1 MDMTNE
7 EQKRRIYYLQFGDR
21 LHNEDKMIKLRKTPT
36 YGWAYYG
43 LYMALLAAAVRNN
56 GIIRLAGEDEGY
68 ETPAHE
74 IAVLIGAERDEV
86 LLVAGMLQRAQTLKM
101 FEITSDDGDKAVLQ
115 FELIARYTGSTSQGT
130 VYKSELADK
139 KKTNAAAIED
149 KAKKKE
155 AAARIAKADVD
166 KIVTAWNATDLPEV
180 LRMTDKRRKKVA
192 ARVKSFGVDN
202 VLKAIEKAGKSDLC
216 HKIFE
221 GKKEP
226 WCDFDWLM
234 KDDDNMA
241 KTLEG
246 KYDNSPDQG
255 FAQYMAPPVEEV
267 ITDKTVQDAIKEN
280 GLFVYGEG
288 YDLAQWEKVKGR
300 YSAAMQA
307 AIEKKI
313 KQ

>member
-1 MDMTNE
+1 MTNE

-86 LLVAGMLQRAQTLKM
+86 LLVAGMLQRAQKLKM
-101 FEITSDDGDKAVLQ
+101 FEITSDDGDKAILQ

-155 AAARIAKADVD
+155 AADKIAKADVD
-166 KIVTAWNATDLPEV
+166 RIVTAWNATDLPEV

-246 KYDNSPDQG
+246 KYDNGPDQG
-255 FAQYMAPPVEEV
+255 FAQYMAPPVTPVNDDTIWNTILKEGIYNMATHTWDRTRFEEV
-267 ITDKTVQDAIKEN
+267 RPKLSPEMA
-280 GLFVYGEG
+280 
-288 YDLAQWEKVKGR
+288 
-300 YSAAMQA
+300 A
-307 AIEKKI
+307 AIEAKMG
-313 KQ
+313 

>member
-101 FEITSDDGDKAVLQ
+101 FEITSDDGDKAILQ

-155 AAARIAKADVD
+155 AADKIAKADVD
-166 KIVTAWNATDLPEV
+166 RIVTAWNKTGLAEV
-180 LRMTDKRRKKVA
+180 SRVTDKRRKQIAV
-192 ARVKSFGVDN
+192 RVKAFGADK
-202 VLKAIEKAGKSDLC
+202 VLEAIEKVGKSDFC
-216 HKIFE
+216 HQ
-221 GKKEP
+221 GG
-226 WCDFDWLM
+226 WCTFDWLM
-234 KDDDNMA
+234 KNDDNLA
-241 KTLEG
+241 KVLEG
-246 KYDNSPDQG
+246 NYDNRAQDQG
-255 FAQYMAPPVEEV
+255 FAQYMAPPVTPVNDDTVKNTILKEGIFDTQAKAWDRTRFEEV
-267 ITDKTVQDAIKEN
+267 RPKLSPEMA
-280 GLFVYGEG
+280 
-288 YDLAQWEKVKGR
+288 
-300 YSAAMQA
+300 A
-307 AIEKKI
+307 AIEAKMGQI
-313 KQ
+313 

>member
-56 GIIRLAGEDEGY
+56 GTIRLAGASEGY

-74 IAVLIGAERDEV
+74 VAVLIGAERDEV
-86 LLVAGMLQRAQTLKM
+86 LLVAGMLQRAQKLGM
-101 FEITSDDGDKAVLQ
+101 FEITSDDGDKAILQ

-166 KIVTAWNATDLPEV
+166 RIVTAWNKTDLPEV
-180 LRMTDKRRKKVA
+180 MRMTDKRRQKTA
-192 ARVKSFGVDN
+192 ARVKSFGIDK
-202 VLKAIEKAGKSDLC
+202 VLEAIEKVGKSDFC
-216 HKIFE
+216 HTIPE

-234 KDDDNMA
+234 KNDDNMA

-246 KYDNSPDQG
+246 KYDNGPKQG
-255 FAQYMAPPVEEV
+255 FSQYMAPQVTPVNDDTIWNTILKEGIYKMETHTWNRARFEEV
-267 ITDKTVQDAIKEN
+267 RPKLSSEMA
-280 GLFVYGEG
+280 
-288 YDLAQWEKVKGR
+288 
-300 YSAAMQA
+300 A
-307 AIEKKI
+307 AIEAKMG
-313 KQ
+313 

>member
-86 LLVAGMLQRAQTLKM
+86 LLVAGMLQRAQKLKM
-101 FEITSDDGDKAVLQ
+101 FEITSDDGDKAILQ

-155 AAARIAKADVD
+155 AAARIAKADTE
-166 KIVTAWNATDLPEV
+166 KIVTAWNGSGLPQV
-180 LRMTDKRRKKVA
+180 SRMTERRHKHLA
-192 ARVKSFGVDN
+192 ARVKTFGVDKI
-202 VLKAIEKAGKSDLC
+202 VEAIEKVGKSDFC
-216 HKIFE
+216 HQ
-221 GKKEP
+221 GG
-226 WCDFDWLM
+226 WCTFDWLM
-234 KDDDNMA
+234 KNDDNLTKA
-241 KTLEG
+241 LEG
-246 KYDNSPDQG
+246 NYDNRAPDQG
-255 FAQYMAPPVEEV
+255 FSQYMAPPVTPVNDDTVKNTILREGIFNTKAQAWDRARFEEV
-267 ITDKTVQDAIKEN
+267 RPRLSPEMA
-280 GLFVYGEG
+280 
-288 YDLAQWEKVKGR
+288 
-300 YSAAMQA
+300 A
-307 AIEKKI
+307 AIEAKMG
-313 KQ
+313 

>member
-1 MDMTNE
+1 MTNE

-86 LLVAGMLQRAQTLKM
+86 LLVAGMLQRAQKLGM
-101 FEITSDDGDKAVLQ
+101 FEITSDDGHSATLQ
-115 FELIARYTGSTSQGT
+115 FELIAKYTSSTSQGT
-130 VYKSELADK
+130 VYKGELADK
-139 KKTNAAAIED
+139 KKSAAAIED

-155 AAARIAKADVD
+155 EAARIAKADVD
-166 KIVTAWNATDLPEV
+166 KIVTAWNKTDLPEV
-180 LRMTDKRRKKVA
+180 MRMTDKRRQKTA
-192 ARVKSFGVDN
+192 ARVKAFGVDK
-202 VLKAIEKAGKSDLC
+202 VLKAIEKVGKSDFC
-216 HKIFE
+216 HRIPE

-234 KDDDNMA
+234 KNDDNMT

-246 KYDNSPDQG
+246 KYDNGPDQG
-255 FAQYMAPPVEEV
+255 FSKYMAPPVEEV
-267 ITDKTVQDAIKEN
+267 ITDKTVQDAIDEN
-280 GLFVYGEG
+280 GLYVYDEG
-288 YDLAQWEKVKGR
+288 YDLAQWDQVKSR
-300 YSAAMQA
+300 YSPEMQA
-307 AIEKKI
+307 AIERKI

>member
-1 MDMTNE
+1 MTNE

-21 LHNEDKMIKLRKTPT
+21 LHNEDKMVKLRKTPT

-86 LLVAGMLQRAQTLKM
+86 LLVAGMLQRAQKLGM
-101 FEITSDDGDKAVLQ
+101 FEITSDDGHSATLQ

-139 KKTNAAAIED
+139 KKSAAAIED

-155 AAARIAKADVD
+155 EADKIAKADVD
-166 KIVTAWNATDLPEV
+166 RIVTAWNKTGLPEV
-180 LRMTDKRRKKVA
+180 LRVSDKRRKKIAV
-192 ARVKSFGVDN
+192 RVKSFGIDE
-202 VLKAIEKAGKSDLC
+202 VLRAIEKVGKSNFC
-216 HKIFE
+216 RQAA
-221 GKKEP
+221 

-234 KDDDNMA
+234 KNDDNMNKA
-241 KTLEG
+241 LEG
-246 KYDNSPDQG
+246 KYDNREDQG

-267 ITDKTVQDAIKEN
+267 ITDKAVQDAIADN
-280 GLFVYGEG
+280 GLYVYGEG
-288 YDLAQWEKVKGR
+288 YDLAQWDQVKSR
-300 YSAAMQA
+300 YSPEMQA
-307 AIEKKI
+307 AIERKI